1 MIHILRN
8 LGYRARQLR
17 DSESGNAT
25 IQFVIMFPLFLT
37 LFLSSFEFGILML
50 RQTFLERSVDSVVRE
65 LRLGQLLNPTHE
77 TIRTEICNRAPI
89 LPDCMETLMVE
100 LRVVSTV
107 TWTPL
112 ATDVV
117 CKDKSIDINVTP
129 PDPSFVNVG
138 NANEMVLVRACAV
151 FKPIFPT
158 TKLGISLKRT
168 DLGGYAL
175 VANSAFVNEPRG

>member
-1 MIHILRN
+1 MTHMLRN
-8 LGYRARQLR
+8 LRRHARRLR

-25 IQFVIMFPLFLT
+25 IQFAIMFPIFLT

-65 LRLGQLLNPTHE
+65 LRLGQLPNPTHD

-129 PDPSFVNVG
+129 PGPNFVNVG
-138 NANEMVLVRACAV
+138 AANEMVLVRACSV

-158 TKLGISLKRT
+158 TQLGMSLKRT

-175 VANSAFVNEPRG
+175 VANSAFVNEPR